1 MKVYSLS
8 IVLFSTLLFYSCGES
23 KEKEVSQYDQVL
35 QLVENA
41 VTPKLNDP
49 KSYEFVELVLVD
61 SVLIKDNVEYRLNYF
76 SHNLEFAE
84 SRVEVYKGYKSSESF
99 LFDSLSLK
107 SQENNVLEYKEILKG
122 IDSIKVSLNDRLND
136 VASYTYSY
144 TFRGNNKMGAL
155 VLNTYLIQTD
165 PLAPF
170 EVINIAENEDELFL
184 IPNQFEGYLE
194 LVKPIIE
201 KYK

>member
-1 MKVYSLS
+1 
-8 IVLFSTLLFYSCGES
+8 
-23 KEKEVSQYDQVL
+23 
-35 QLVENA
+35 
-41 VTPKLNDP
+41 
-49 KSYEFVELVLVD
+49 
-61 SVLIKDNVEYRLNYF
+61 
-76 SHNLEFAE
+76 
-84 SRVEVYKGYKSSESF
+84 
-99 LFDSLSLK
+99 
-107 SQENNVLEYKEILKG
+107 
-122 IDSIKVSLNDRLND
+122 
-136 VASYTYSY
+136 
-144 TFRGNNKMGAL
+144 MGAL

>member
-1 MKVYSLS
+1 V
-8 IVLFSTLLFYSCGES
+8 
-23 KEKEVSQYDQVL
+23 
-35 QLVENA
+35 
-41 VTPKLNDP
+41 
-49 KSYEFVELVLVD
+49 
-61 SVLIKDNVEYRLNYF
+61 
-76 SHNLEFAE
+76 
-84 SRVEVYKGYKSSESF
+84 KGYKSSESF